1 MHAVTLLPDVAFR
14 RNIFCFV
21 SSVCYFIKLV
31 RGASCCDLASLAV
44 MAIVFNSMDQQTHF
58 QAFFVHCRNVMAQHK
73 TILLCGT
80 AKCAMEAGCAV
91 AYCLIKSLIFVV
103 DVLCDSL
110 GSTVK
115 LPSLINSPGH
125 QGQ

>member
-1 MHAVTLLPDVAFR
+1 MHAFTLLPDVAFQR
-14 RNIFCFV
+14 DIFCLAF
-21 SSVCYFIKLV
+21 SVCYFIKLV
-31 RGASCCDLASLAV
+31 RGVSCCDLASLAV
-44 MAIVFNSMDQQTHF
+44 MAIGFNSMDQQTQF
-58 QAFFVHCRNVMAQHK
+58 QALSVHCRNVMAQHK

-110 GSTVK
+110 GSTAK
-115 LPSLINSPGH
+115 LPSFTNSPGH